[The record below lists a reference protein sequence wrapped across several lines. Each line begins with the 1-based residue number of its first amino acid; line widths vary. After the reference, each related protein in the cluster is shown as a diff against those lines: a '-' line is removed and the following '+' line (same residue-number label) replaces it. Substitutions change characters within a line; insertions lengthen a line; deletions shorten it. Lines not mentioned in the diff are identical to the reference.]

1 MKMRKN
7 LSIALIASIA
17 LLLITIASLV
27 NAESST
33 GYLVAC
39 FGLMAAY
46 CVGQYRLSKNYR

>member
-1 MKMRKN
+1 MRKN

-27 NAESST
+27 NAERST